1 MLRMKFL
8 KTALA
13 SMLVLCA
20 MGFYSCS
27 SDEGEPETPPTES
40 SIVGKW
46 DVQSNTR
53 AAGDAKYG
61 SFEFT
66 ADNKYIITQPAVAT
80 NGDKY
85 FLVIFGDYNAT
96 GGENNEFTLNLKEF
110 GTIKISITKNTA
122 SITIDGVVYVAV
134 KAPEKEQV
142 DKKLIGTWK
151 VKSKFDDEP
160 DFTEAGT
167 ITFTSYGTY
176 LMSYI
181 EGDTGE
187 LIHDNG
193 TWSWKSDNIISVS
206 YEVFWQ
212 TIPPSFVDPET
223 GVEIPGKVESG
234 VETEFEDWKFTKLTD
249 TEFIAEIVDDGDIF
263 TMIGTKE

>member
-1 MLRMKFL
+1 MLRMNFL
-8 KTALA
+8 KTAFV
-13 SMLVLCA
+13 SMLVVCA

-27 SDEGEPETPPTES
+27 SDEGEPEKETGES

-53 AAGDAKYG
+53 AAGDTKYG

-85 FLVIFGDYNAT
+85 MLVIFGDYNAT

-110 GTIKISITKNTA
+110 GTIIIAITKNTA

-160 DFTEAGT
+160 DFTDDGT
-167 ITFTSYGTY
+167 ITFTTAGTY
-176 LMSYI
+176 LTSYI
-181 EGDTGE
+181 DDETGK
-187 LIHDNG
+187 LQTDNG
-193 TWSWKSDNIISVS
+193 TWSWKSNDVINIS
-206 YEVFWQ
+206 YESYWESLAQ
-212 TIPPSFVDPET
+212 VDPET
-223 GVEIPGKVESG
+223 GEIIKPSESW
-234 VETEFEDWKFTKLTD
+234 VETEFEDWKFTKITD
-249 TEFIAEIVDDGDIF
+249 TEFIAEIDDFGDICI
-263 TMIGTKE
+263 MIGTKE

>member
-1 MLRMKFL
+1 MLRTNFL

-53 AAGDAKYG
+53 AAGDTKYG

-85 FLVIFGDYNAT
+85 MLVIFGDYVVGNT
-96 GGENNEFTLNLKEF
+96 ESNDFTLNLKEF
-110 GTIKISITKNTA
+110 GTIKISITENHA

-134 KAPEKEQV
+134 KAPEV
-142 DKKLIGTWK
+142 DLTDNNKKLLGTWK
-151 VKSKFDDEP
+151 MKFTDVDG
-160 DFTEAGT
+160 DYNIGL
-167 ITFTSYGTY
+167 IWTFTTSGTY
-176 LMSYI
+176 I
-181 EGDTGE
+181 ESSVDTDTGKSN
-187 LIHDNG
+187 IYNG
-193 TWSWKSDNIISVS
+193 TWSWKSNNVLSLS
-206 YEVFWQ
+206 YTAYWVNG
-212 TIPPSFVDPET
+212 T
-223 GVEIPGKVESG
+223 ESG
-234 VETEFEDWKFTKLTD
+234 VEYGFDDMKIIELTD
-249 TEFIAEIVDDGDIF
+249 TKFVAEYDDDGVMVTVTGI
-263 TMIGTKE
+263 KQ

>member
-1 MLRMKFL
+1 MLRTNFL

-53 AAGDAKYG
+53 AAGDTKYG

-85 FLVIFGDYNAT
+85 MLVIFGDYVVGNT
-96 GGENNEFTLNLKEF
+96 ESNDFTLNLKEF
-110 GTIKISITKNTA
+110 GTIKISITENHA

-134 KAPEKEQV
+134 KAPEVELS
-142 DKKLIGTWK
+142 DKTRLICGTWK
-151 VKSKFDDEP
+151 ESHYIDAEGNREDNNDDGYRLV
-160 DFTEAGT
+160 FTESGTYYFQETEPEEETGFYVDYGTWEFVGDNKIMVSGSDWDSSIGGEVETKDYGT
-167 ITFTSYGTY
+167 I
-176 LMSYI
+176 
-181 EGDTGE
+181 
-187 LIHDNG
+187 
-193 TWSWKSDNIISVS
+193 V
-206 YEVFWQ
+206 
-212 TIPPSFVDPET
+212 
-223 GVEIPGKVESG
+223 
-234 VETEFEDWKFTKLTD
+234 KLTA
-249 TEFIAEIVDDGDIF
+249 TELVIRYDEGSTVYLYR
-263 TMIGTKE
+263 